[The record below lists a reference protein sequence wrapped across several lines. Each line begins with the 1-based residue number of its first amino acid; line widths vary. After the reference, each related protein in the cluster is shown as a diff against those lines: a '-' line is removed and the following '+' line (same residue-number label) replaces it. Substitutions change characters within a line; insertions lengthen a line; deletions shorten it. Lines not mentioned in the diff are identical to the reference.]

1 MDHMQF
7 LYHPMVIHFPIALW
21 TTSFL
26 FDLLY
31 GLTRQAYFSTGS
43 RYLVGL
49 GLVGALV
56 SIVAGFVDYR
66 PLVAQGVGQAFIDV
80 HRVHSFF
87 AYGTTALY
95 VLIFWV
101 RLRWRTMP
109 MAAYVAMGL
118 VGAILITVTGYLGG
132 EVRGVM

>member
-1 MDHMQF
+1 MQF
-7 LYHPMVIHFPIALW
+7 LYHPMFVHFPIALW

-26 FDLLY
+26 FDVLY
-31 GLTRQAYFSTGS
+31 GLTRQPFFHAGS

-49 GLVGALV
+49 GLAGALV

-66 PLVAQGVGQAFIDV
+66 PLVAQGVGQAFIDM
-80 HRVHSFF
+80 HRLHSYL

-95 VLIFWV
+95 VLIFWA
-101 RLRWRTMP
+101 RLRWRAMP
-109 MAAYVAMGL
+109 MAAYVTMGL
-118 VGAILITVTGYLGG
+118 AGAILITLTGYFGG